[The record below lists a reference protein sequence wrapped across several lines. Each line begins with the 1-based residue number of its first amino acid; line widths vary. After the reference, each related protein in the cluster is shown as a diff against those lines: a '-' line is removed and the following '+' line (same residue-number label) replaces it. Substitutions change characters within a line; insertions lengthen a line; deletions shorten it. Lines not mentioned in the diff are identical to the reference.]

1 MEPEYASIIADEV
14 NVKTIAFDAAQTE
27 RVLLDTALSAELLA
41 EGAARDFMRAVQDM
55 RKTTG
60 LQPSD
65 RIMLNVETSEEGRR
79 VLELFKELIV
89 KTVGAD
95 EIVFGPTEGL
105 PVSAGD
111 LTFTVALRIA

>member
-1 MEPEYASIIADEV
+1 
-14 NVKTIAFDAAQTE
+14 
-27 RVLLDTALSAELLA
+27 
-41 EGAARDFMRAVQDM
+41 
-55 RKTTG
+55 
-60 LQPSD
+60 
-65 RIMLNVETSEEGRR
+65 MLNVETSEEGRR